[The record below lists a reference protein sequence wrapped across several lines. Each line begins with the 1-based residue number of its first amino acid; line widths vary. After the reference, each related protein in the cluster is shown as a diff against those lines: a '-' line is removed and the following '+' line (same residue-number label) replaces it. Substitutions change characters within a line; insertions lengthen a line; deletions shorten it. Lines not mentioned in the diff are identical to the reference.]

1 MVPQSRV
8 KFTHTH
14 FSASSKMTSSTKI
27 NVMSKRLKIAK
38 FRLQILVDNSK
49 SYSKRTYFFKIE
61 EKMTELWC
69 SKVGSNLNSKIVST
83 YGLMD
88 GLTYVANL
96 CRFCRTFPPNRAAAQ
111 K

>member
-1 MVPQSRV
+1 M
-8 KFTHTH
+8 
-14 FSASSKMTSSTKI
+14 SSTAI
-27 NVMSKRLKIAK
+27 DVMPKRLKKAK

-49 SYSKRTYFFKIE
+49 SYSKPIYFLKIE
-61 EKMTELWC
+61 ENMTELWC

-88 GLTYVANL
+88 GWTYAGN
-96 CRFCRTFPPNRAAAQ
+96 FSPFYRTLSPIRAAAQ